1 MKKRFCDAIDYSS
14 ALESSAPAC
23 LRAKP
28 LKLLPRLAL
37 STAMIHTPR
46 PSLTLFCG
54 GLVLASLAGCFS
66 PRVHE
71 LPPPNY
77 SLAGVW
83 ELNPALSSDP
93 DKVLAALQPK
103 LKTRDDPGRY
113 GSGPSGGPA
122 PEVINDPTTD
132 LPPID
137 TTNIGQNQRM
147 FGNGGLNERDTYR
160 PPIDFQTNALLGGQ
174 WLKIQQ
180 SDTEV
185 RIVNAAHSRTYTPGE
200 KSVVSVTSGVADQLS
215 GWSGQTYVV
224 YLKPQIGPSVEEQYA
239 LSADGRQLIVK
250 IEVASEGRNKAMKV
264 TRVYDRSTKD
274 PASLRQTLE
283 ETLPPTN

>member
-1 MKKRFCDAIDYSS
+1 M
-14 ALESSAPAC
+14 L
-23 LRAKP
+23 
-28 LKLLPRLAL
+28 
-37 STAMIHTPR
+37 HTPR
-46 PSLTLFCG
+46 AHPSLFWCG
-54 GLVLASLAGCFS
+54 LILVCLTGCFA

-83 ELNPALSSDP
+83 ELNPALSSDA
-93 DKVLAALQPK
+93 DKVLAAVQPK
-103 LKTRDDPGRY
+103 SKSRGDKGPRGP
-113 GSGPSGGPA
+113 GSGSAPGEAPA

-147 FGNGGLNERDTYR
+147 YGNGDRDERTLYR

-180 SDTEV
+180 SDSEV
-185 RIVNAAHSRTYTPGE
+185 RIVNAARSRTYTPAE
-200 KSVVSVTSGVADQLS
+200 KSVVSVPSGVADQVS
-215 GWSGQTYVV
+215 GWSGRSYVV
-224 YLKPQIGPSVEEQYA
+224 FLNPQIGPSVKEQYT

-250 IEVASEGRNKAMKV
+250 IEVASEGRNKAMTV
-264 TRVYDRSTKD
+264 TRTYDRSTKD
-274 PASLRQTLE
+274 PASFQQTLQ
-283 ETLPPTN
+283 ETLPPTD